1 MIDMSRDSQPSPELF
16 LKAVMAYR
24 DSAAIKGAVE
34 LDVFTALGQGADT
47 AKTLA
52 ERCQTDPRG
61 MRILC
66 DYLCVMGLL
75 EKSGSSYSL
84 TGDSA
89 VFLDRNSPAYMGDVV
104 DFLLDPFFIRDIG
117 DVASAVRKG
126 GVATSV
132 AGSDVPGHPM
142 WVTFARSMTSL
153 NRMPAA
159 LLADLI
165 CADLGGTNFGD
176 RVSTLDIAAGSG
188 IFGITLAQKHPGAEI
203 FAVDWPNVLEVA
215 QENARQAGL
224 GQRYHAIPGSAF
236 EVETGTGYKVILLC
250 NFLHHFDAATC
261 SKFLAR
267 MKDAL
272 AADGKIYTLEFVP
285 NEDRISPPFVAGFDL
300 HMLRQT
306 PAGDTYTA
314 GEYSEIFAVAGLQ
327 VTAVNPLTGSA
338 YTAIVAGQKQ

>member
-1 MIDMSRDSQPSPELF
+1 MNQEQPSPELF

-34 LDVFTALGQGADT
+34 LDLFSALAQGVDT
-47 AKTLA
+47 AAGLA
-52 ERCQTDPRG
+52 EHCQADARG

-75 EKSGSSYSL
+75 EKSGSSYAL

-104 DFLLDPFFIRDIG
+104 NFLLDPFFIRDIG
-117 DVASAVRKG
+117 DVARAVRKG

-132 AGSDVPGHPM
+132 EGSDVPGHPM
-142 WVTFARSMTSL
+142 WVTFAQSMTGL
-153 NRMPAA
+153 NRMPAG
-159 LLADLI
+159 LLADVV
-165 CADLGGTNFGD
+165 CADLTDSGAGGQ
-176 RVSTLDIAAGSG
+176 VKVLDIAAGSG
-188 IFGITLAQKHPGAEI
+188 IFGIALAEKHPQAEI
-203 FAVDWPNVLEVA
+203 TAVDWPNVLEVA
-215 QENARQAGL
+215 LENARRADV
-224 GQRYHAIPGSAF
+224 GQRYNTIPGSAF
-236 EVETGTGYKVILLC
+236 EVETGTGYRVILLC

-261 SKFLAR
+261 TKFLAR
-267 MKDAL
+267 MRKAL
-272 AADGKIYTLEFVP
+272 AADGKLYTLEFVP

-314 GEYSEIFAVAGLQ
+314 AEYEEIFAAAGLEM
-327 VTAVNPLTGSA
+327 TASTPLTGTA
-338 YTAIVAGQKQ
+338 YTVVVAGHK